1 MAFER
6 RFLLDLPFGTCV
18 GVSLPADGTFD
29 LPAELHPVETAFARA
44 LPEARRAGWVGG
56 RVALRAALAA
66 VAVKAS
72 EPMLSTPRG
81 APLLPPGAVGSVSH
95 KRTIAVALC
104 ARESRPRAT
113 LGIDVEDL
121 RPLRVDVAS
130 KVLTPEEQAALP
142 GELGAARDAAVL
154 LHFSA
159 KEAIYKALD
168 PWVHRFVGF
177 HEASVARGPDG
188 ALTTRLVLE
197 RREGPFSVEL
207 HDARVAGE
215 AGLILIAARVRAADA
230 APSSLVARA
239 TNGSQNSRPSP
250 ALSEIDQ
257 STEVSNAKRRPT

>member
-6 RFLLDLPFGTCV
+6 RFVLDLPFGVCV
-18 GVSLPADGTFD
+18 GVSLPADGAFE
-29 LPAELHPVETAFARA
+29 LPAELHPAETAFARA

-66 VAVKAS
+66 IAVEAS
-72 EPMLSTPRG
+72 QPMLSTPRG

-104 ARESRPRAT
+104 APESRPRVT

-130 KVLTPEEQAALP
+130 RVLTPEERALLP
-142 GELGAARDAAVL
+142 ADGPARDAAVL
-154 LHFSA
+154 LAFSA

-177 HEASVARGPDG
+177 QEASVARGPDG
-188 ALTTRLVLE
+188 ALTARLALE

-207 HDARVAGE
+207 HDPQVAGD
-215 AGLILIAARVRAADA
+215 ARLILVAARVQAADA
-230 APSSLVARA
+230 A
-239 TNGSQNSRPSP
+239 GS
-250 ALSEIDQ
+250 
-257 STEVSNAKRRPT
+257 